1 MECAGW
7 AQSSEKT
14 IEELSTIGVFR
25 SGGGQNPITA
35 ALVHSVLEQNL
46 LIPHIDH
53 LKSVFR
59 ARKAAMCAALL
70 KYCPDVTF
78 TEPSGGYFVWL
89 RLPDGIHADL
99 LLKEATTRHGVAFT
113 PATRCSL
120 YSGCD
125 NDMRTSSRLLQWVRF
140 SFAFYSEDEIRI
152 GIERFQKALTS
163 LK

>member
-1 MECAGW
+1 MSDDFVE
-7 AQSSEKT
+7 T
-14 IEELSTIGVFR
+14 VM
-25 SGGGQNPITA
+25 
-35 ALVHSVLEQNL
+35 EQNL

-59 ARKAAMCAALL
+59 ARKAAMSAALH

-78 TEPSGGYFVWL
+78 TDPSGGTFFGYFVWL
-89 RLPDGIHADL
+89 RLLDGIQADL
-99 LLKEATTRHGVAFT
+99 LLKEAATRHSVMFT

-125 NDMRTSSRLLQWVRF
+125 NNMRTSGRLLQWVRF